1 MLTLR
6 SRADVEA
13 EHDRAV
19 ATIEA
24 GPSTALD
31 ARLARHQHAAMSAAR
46 DSLAWVLGYTAE
58 APWTQRPLPNPTPQQ
73 IYSEWAQ
80 AETVN
85 HNSAL
90 MAKDEYRWWYGSA
103 VEHALAW
110 ARGSD
115 TSPPAS
121 PYGY

>member
-6 SRADVEA
+6 SHADVQA

-19 ATIEA
+19 EQLEA
-24 GPSTALD
+24 GPSPALNP
-31 ARLARHQHAAMSAAR
+31 RLAHHEHAAMSAAR
-46 DSLAWVLGYTAE
+46 DSLAWVLGYTDA
-58 APWTQRPLPNPTPQQ
+58 APWTHRVLPNPTAPDVF
-73 IYSEWAQ
+73 SEWAK

-90 MAKDEYRWWYGSA
+90 MREDEYRWWYGSA
-103 VEHALAW
+103 VEHALSW
-110 ARGSD
+110 ARGAD

>member
-6 SRADVEA
+6 SHADVEA
-13 EHDRAV
+13 EHGRAV
-19 ATIEA
+19 AQIQA
-24 GPSTALD
+24 GTSSAVSP
-31 ARLARHQHAAMSAAR
+31 RLARHHHATMTAVR
-46 DSLAWVLGYTAE
+46 DSLAWVLGYTDK
-58 APWTQRPLPNPTPQQ
+58 APWTGRVMPNPGAKELF
-73 IYSEWAQ
+73 SEWSA

-90 MAKDEYRWWYGSA
+90 MREDEYRWWYGSA
-103 VEHALAW
+103 VEHALSW
-110 ARGSD
+110 ARGAD